1 MRRAGS
7 RALAARLVVSTWVLG
22 SAPGAAR
29 ADEDLVLATQGH
41 AASLDPL
48 SPPTLPSLTHAD
60 VLLDLDNTYAGIG
73 QASFGQ
79 SLTAILSLRAEVP
92 LTTRAWQA
100 GIAWDLASPAAPRFG
115 RTLVYG
121 NPELWIRGVG
131 WHASGLSSGG
141 GLGVVVPLPRER
153 GYEDSD
159 TPRFTNAA
167 DEATQAELDVVR
179 VLRAWDSGYFER
191 DTITLRPY
199 FDARLVLDPFVL
211 QLRQGLDWSYSFVR
225 ARGDIR
231 GRWGTYVGIAP
242 ASFVTLGVELWQAYA
257 FTNALPDDKR
267 AAFSLIP
274 SVRFKVGIVQPG
286 ISVAFPIST
295 PLEGIATA
303 YLAVRAHVQ
312 LALDKTAAVTFSP

>member
-1 MRRAGS
+1 MKRAGR
-7 RALAARLVVSTWVLG
+7 RALAARLVTAWVLV
-22 SAPGAAR
+22 SAPVAGR
-29 ADEDLVLATQGH
+29 ADEALVLATKGR

-60 VLLDLDNTYAGIG
+60 ALLDLDDTYAGVG
-73 QASFGQ
+73 QESFGQ
-79 SLTAILSLRAEVP
+79 SLTTILSVRAEVP

-100 GIAWDLASPAAPRFG
+100 GIAWDLASTVAPRFG
-115 RTLVYG
+115 RALVYG

-131 WHASGLSSGG
+131 WHDSGLSAGG

-167 DEATQAELDVVR
+167 DEATQAQLDVVR

-242 ASFVTLGVELWQAYA
+242 VSFVTLGVELWQAYA
-257 FTNALPDDKR
+257 FTNALLDDKR
-267 AAFSLIP
+267 ASFSLIP
-274 SVRFKVGIVQPG
+274 SVRFRVGIVQPG

-312 LALDKTAAVTFSP
+312 LALGKTAAVTFSQ